1 MPLKGRSML
10 GFYNYTVILTYL
22 SLASSVAGI
31 FLSITYHP
39 FVGVICLMFSGLCD
53 AFDGKVARMRKQSTE
68 EEKRFGIQID
78 SLCDLVAFG
87 VLPCVIGYT
96 LGMQHIA
103 YIPIFVLYV
112 LAALI
117 RLAYFNVT
125 EEVRQQETTEVR
137 KFYSGLPV
145 TSASL
150 LIPLV
155 YGLIQTLDGTLFPY
169 APIFASALVIIAFL
183 FVCNFRLRKPGFKG
197 ILWLVAIGALEF
209 LLIFILGKLGIGVSG

>member
-1 MPLKGRSML
+1 ML
-10 GFYNYTVILTYL
+10 GYYNYTVILTYM
-22 SLASSVAGI
+22 SLGSAVSGI
-31 FLSITYHP
+31 FLAVKGHP
-39 FVGVICLMFSGLCD
+39 FWALVCLMISGLCD
-53 AFDGKVARMRKQSTE
+53 AFDGKVARTRKNSTE

-87 VLPCVIGYT
+87 ILPCTIGYAM
-96 LGMQHIA
+96 GMRSMWYAPVFIV
-103 YIPIFVLYV
+103 YI

-117 RLAYFNVT
+117 RLAYFNVA
-125 EEVRQQETTEVR
+125 EEIRQQNTTETR

-155 YGLIQTLDGTLFPY
+155 YGLIHLLDPFLWQY
-169 APIFASALVIIAFL
+169 VFASALIIIAIL

-197 ILWLVAIGALEF
+197 IMILVGIGILEF
-209 LLIFILGKLGIGVSG
+209 LLIFGLMLLIRHGDFLIRHGGWR